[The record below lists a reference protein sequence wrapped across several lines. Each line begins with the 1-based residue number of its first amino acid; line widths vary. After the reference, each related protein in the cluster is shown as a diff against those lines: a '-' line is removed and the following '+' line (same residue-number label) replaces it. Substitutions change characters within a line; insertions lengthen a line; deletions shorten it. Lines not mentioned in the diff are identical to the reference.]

1 MKTCCLWRATEI
13 ASSCHGKDGMR
24 EHDLELGEVDGDVV
38 DVHRVRV
45 LEPDPATPRESRP
58 DPRVTTVEER
68 GQTGLGHDLV
78 QRVDGTV
85 VRVEGLHVGVEL
97 EALDRIVPDQP
108 PRLVDRPCALVRIDR
123 RERDQD
129 VGVRG
134 RGLGDLLVRHRAPS
148 RDGLRIDGE
157 DDRCQLAL
165 AVVGGDVVD
174 GRQRVVAEVR
184 RRRLP
189 PLRPEPVLART
200 TDLRVNVDVDR
211 LDGGEVDRHAVPC
224 LTRSC
229 RSSDRR

>member
-1 MKTCCLWRATEI
+1 MEQ
-13 ASSCHGKDGMR
+13 
-24 EHDLELGEVDGDVV
+24 
-38 DVHRVRV
+38 
-45 LEPDPATPRESRP
+45 
-58 DPRVTTVEER
+58 R
-68 GQTGLGHDLV
+68 GQPCLRDDLV
-78 QRVDGTV
+78 QRVEGAV
-85 VRVEGLHVGVEL
+85 VRIERLHVRVEL
-97 EALDRIVPDQP
+97 ETADAVVTDQP
-108 PRLVDRPCALVRIDR
+108 PRLLHRPSPLVRIDR

-134 RGLGDLLVRHRAPS
+134 RGLGDLLVRHRAPP

-157 DDRCQLAL
+157 DDRCQLAF

-184 RRRLP
+184 RGRLP

-211 LDGGEVDRHAVPC
+211 LDGGDVDRHAATC